1 MVEKWTFI
9 SPCLSDLCF
18 TASPKIYH
26 KVTHEFDIFLQV
38 NPQRSWWKLWCQR
51 PSFSHSLLQFNEF
64 APKCVT
70 AVINLSSLGHW
81 GVICVVFW
89 ALPLPRWHI
98 YTAPFQ
104 SNSLLTFIS
113 PLTLN
118 VSLCR
123 SIKMCGLYDIFNRRP
138 LHKLS
143 VISPHD
149 DSRWKQRSVNTLTV
163 GGCLHTVL
171 SWLMKELCC
180 KFMCWSSFPKYL

>member
-1 MVEKWTFI
+1 M
-9 SPCLSDLCF
+9 SLLLN
-18 TASPKIYH
+18 ASLQLFIYH
-26 KVTHEFDIFLQV
+26 HWDIGGGF
-38 NPQRSWWKLWCQR
+38 C
-51 PSFSHSLLQFNEF
+51 
-64 APKCVT
+64 A
-70 AVINLSSLGHW
+70 
-81 GVICVVFW
+81 VFW

-163 GGCLHTVL
+163 GGMFTHCFILTYEGALLQVYVL
-171 SWLMKELCC
+171 IFFVSFSLTFLYYLQKPEGTPEEGLMPLVLLWIPPDNVLEIPSP
-180 KFMCWSSFPKYL
+180 WSFYLTQKVKS